1 MKQKLFLNYCAHSF
15 KNHSLNQVSV
25 KEKKGENKNYW
36 SKQLVGGL
44 SEICLL
50 KQS

>member
-25 KEKKGENKNYW
+25 KEKKVKIKTTGVNI
-36 SKQLVGGL
+36 LGGL
-44 SEICLL
+44 SEIYLL